1 MGVVVVVV
9 VVVVTAGVIGAHG
22 SQAWNSNLLPLHLD
36 IHVRLRNLNELPG
49 LGQEDGLQ
57 ADHSAHGEKP
67 SEKNLS
73 KISQTCNERYV
84 GYNYVVHD
92 AKISNLK

>member
-1 MGVVVVVV
+1 MVVV

-67 SEKNLS
+67 SETKNYQRFQKHAMKDMSDTTMLYMMQ
-73 KISQTCNERYV
+73 KYQI
-84 GYNYVVHD
+84 
-92 AKISNLK
+92 